1 MNSTKKMILARRRG
15 RRNRTTIWH
24 LAGRLLAGLLVVLT
38 LAVGVVALAGALTA
52 VGVYA
57 YFAQELPTADEIE
70 IVEEHFE
77 TTKLYDRTGQTL
89 IYEIV
94 NPLGDRTYVHLDQIP
109 EHLRNAVIALEDKT
123 FFTNLG
129 FNPQGIVKAFIDNLT
144 GDSVRGGSSITVQLV
159 KNVLIPPEERY
170 QKSYTRKI
178 KELILA
184 VEITRRFE
192 KDQILQWYLNT
203 NFYGNLATGVEAAA
217 QVYFGKHVWE
227 LDLAE
232 CAMLA
237 IIPQTPAYNP
247 IDDPGEAKKRQ
258 GITLDRMVTEGY
270 IMPEEAEAAK
280 RQDLQ
285 IRERGILER
294 FDVQVP
300 HFSLFAEKQLVE
312 MFGED
317 LVYRGGLRVITTV
330 DLDLH
335 ATVEQIAREHVALL
349 QEKEKDA
356 TNAAVVVINPR
367 TAEIL
372 VMMGSLDYWN
382 VEIDGEV
389 NNALAANQPG
399 SSFKPFTYL
408 TAFSQGYSPAGMVM
422 DVRTTFLNPLY
433 TPENYDRRYHGAQRL
448 RQALARSYN
457 IAAVKVLDWVGI
469 DNVIKTAHRLGIDTL
484 NKDLDYYGLSLTLG
498 GGEVTLLDMT
508 YAFSV
513 FANGGVMAGV
523 SRPEE
528 KRRPGYREL
537 ELVPF
542 LRVEDRQGSA
552 IWEYT
557 SPATQR
563 VVDPKLNYLLVD
575 VLSDNVA
582 RLAAFGYNNSLELP
596 DERPVAAKTGTTNN
610 YWDAWTV
617 GFTPQLVTG
626 VWVGNADNTPM
637 NRVAGA
643 NGAAPIWNKIMA
655 TALEGQ
661 PFEQFL
667 RPPGLKDVIVC
678 SVSGKL
684 PTEHCPHQVREVF
697 IEGNEP
703 TTHCDVHQTFRVN
716 RETGRLATVYTPPE
730 LVDEIVYEIYP
741 SEAADWVRENDIPQP
756 PTQYDTYGPSP
767 ASGPVVILSP
777 TPYAYVKGI
786 FPIIGNAK
794 AGDFAFYRLE
804 YGPGLNP
811 DSWSLI
817 GGDHHNQVDNGPLEF
832 WDVTILNGLYTLRL
846 TVVEHNQQIQEY
858 ATQVTVDNAP
868 PEVVISYPEDGQVYV
883 MEDDEW
889 ISIQADAVDN
899 FSMDRVDFYLDN
911 QLLGTT
917 TVPPYNKRWTIAM
930 SDTVPSLPPGTVI
943 TGTEVIT
950 NPDGSLVM
958 GVITLTQVITNPD
971 GSLGTEVITFT
982 QVISGENGLISQW
995 FHDGRGIIVDD
1006 SGGYTETH
1014 LAHVVAFDAAGNEVE
1029 SEPVRVFV
1037 IHEEEEEEEE
1047 QKQGVILPGKE
1058 AWIALYLGRTGPSAL
1073 LTDDRRSVAVG

>member
-1 MNSTKKMILARRRG
+1 MNSTKKMVVARRRQ
-15 RRNRTTIWH
+15 RRNRTTVWH
-24 LAGRLLAGLLVVLT
+24 LVGRLLVGLLVI
-38 LAVGVVALAGALTA
+38 LALAAGVALLTGALAT

-57 YFAQELPTADEIE
+57 FFAQDLPAADEIE

-109 EHLRNAVIALEDKT
+109 EDFQNAVIALEDKT
-123 FFTNLG
+123 FYTNPG

-159 KNVLIPPEERY
+159 KNVLIPPEERIK
-170 QKSYTRKI
+170 KSYTRKI

-217 QVYFGKHVWE
+217 EVYFGKHVWE

-237 IIPQTPAYNP
+237 LIPQSPAYNP
-247 IDDPGEAKKRQ
+247 IDNWEEAKERQ
-258 GITLDRMVTEGY
+258 GITLDRMAAEGY
-270 IMPEEAEAAK
+270 ITPEEAEAAK
-280 RQDLQ
+280 RQELQ

-294 FDVQVP
+294 FDVKAP
-300 HFSLFAEKQLVE
+300 HFSLFVRDQLVE
-312 MFGED
+312 MLGED
-317 LVYRGGLRVITTV
+317 LVYRGGLHVITTV
-330 DLDLH
+330 DLDLQ
-335 ATVEQIAREHVALL
+335 AQVKEIAQEYIASL
-349 QEKEKDA
+349 QEKEKDV
-356 TNAAVVVINPR
+356 TNAAVVVMKPR

-382 VEIDGEV
+382 EEIDGEV
-389 NNALAANQPG
+389 NNALAPNQPG

-408 TAFSQGYSPAGMVM
+408 TAFSQGYSPADMVM

-433 TPENYDRRYHGAQRL
+433 TPENYDRKYHGPQRL

-457 IAAVKVLDWVGI
+457 IPAVKVLDWVGV
-469 DNVIKTAHRLGIDTL
+469 DNVIKTAHRLGINTL

-508 YAFSV
+508 YAFGV

-537 ELVPF
+537 DPVPF
-542 LRVEDRQGSA
+542 LRIEDRHGKV

-557 SPATQR
+557 APATQQ

-575 VLSDNVA
+575 VMSDKVA
-582 RLAAFGYNNSLELP
+582 RLAAFGYNNALELA
-596 DERPVAAKTGTTNN
+596 DGRPVAAKTGTTNN

-626 VWVGNADNTPM
+626 VWVGNADNKPM
-637 NRVAGA
+637 NRVSGA
-643 NGAAPIWNKIMA
+643 SGAAPIWNKVMA

-661 PFEQFL
+661 PVEAFL
-667 RPPGLKDVIVC
+667 RPPGIKDVVVC

-684 PTEHCPHQVREVF
+684 PTEHCPNQVREIF

-703 TTHCDVHQTFRVN
+703 TTYCDVHQAFRVN

-767 ASGPVVILSP
+767 ASGPVVIVNP

-832 WDVTILNGLYTLRL
+832 WDVTGLDGLYTLRL
-846 TVVEHNQQIQEY
+846 TVVEHNQQIHEY
-858 ATQVTVDNAP
+858 ATQVTVDNTP
-868 PEVVISYPEDGQVYV
+868 PEVTISYPEASQVYV

-889 ISIQADAVDN
+889 LSVQADAVDN

-911 QLLGTT
+911 RFLGTT
-917 TVPPYNKRWTIAM
+917 TVPPYNKRWTIVM
-930 SDTVPSLPPGTVI
+930 SDTIPSLPVGTVI

-950 NPDGSLVM
+950 S
-958 GVITLTQVITNPD
+958 PD
-971 GSLGTEVITFT
+971 GSLGTQIITLT
-982 QVISGENGLISQW
+982 QVISGENDVVSQW
-995 FHDGRGIIVDD
+995 FHDGRGIIVDA

-1014 LAHVVAFDAAGNEVE
+1014 LIHVVAFDVAGNEVE

-1037 IHEEEEEEEE
+1037 IHKEKEEEE
-1047 QKQGVILPGKE
+1047 KQGALLLRKE
-1058 AWIALYLGRTGPSAL
+1058 DWIAL

>member
-1 MNSTKKMILARRRG
+1 MNSVKKMIVGRRRR
-15 RRNRTTIWH
+15 RRNRTTAWD
-24 LAGRLLAGLLVVLT
+24 LAGRLLAGLFVILA
-38 LAVGVVALAGALTA
+38 LAVGVVLLTGSLTA

-57 YFAQELPTADEIE
+57 YFAQDLPAADEIE

-109 EHLRNAVIALEDKT
+109 EDFQNAVVALEDKT
-123 FFTNLG
+123 FYTNPG

-159 KNVLIPPEERY
+159 KNVLIPPEERIR
-170 QKSYTRKI
+170 KSYTRKI
-178 KELILA
+178 KEVILA

-217 QVYFGKHVWE
+217 EVYFGRHIWE

-237 IIPQTPAYNP
+237 TIPQFPALNP
-247 IDDPGEAKKRQ
+247 IDNWEQAKKRQ
-258 GITLDRMVTEGY
+258 GIALDRMVAEGY
-270 IMPEEAEAAK
+270 ITPEEAEAAK
-280 RQDLQ
+280 RQELQ

-312 MFGED
+312 IFGED
-317 LVYRGGLRVITTV
+317 LVYRGGLRVFTTV
-330 DLDLH
+330 DLALH
-335 ATVEQIAREHVALL
+335 AQVEQIAREHIASL
-349 QEKEKDA
+349 QEKEKDV
-356 TNAAVVVINPR
+356 TNASVVVMDPR

-382 VEIDGEV
+382 EEIDGEV
-389 NNALAANQPG
+389 NNALAPNQPG

-408 TAFSQGYSPAGMVM
+408 TAFAQGYSPADMVM

-433 TPENYDRRYHGAQRL
+433 TPENYDRKYHGPQRL

-457 IAAVKVLDWVGI
+457 IPAVKVLDWVGV
-469 DNVIKTAHRLGIDTL
+469 DDVIETAHRLGINTL

-513 FANGGVMAGV
+513 FADGGVMAGIPR
-523 SRPEE
+523 SEE
-528 KRRPGYREL
+528 NRRPGYREL
-537 ELVPF
+537 DPVPL
-542 LRVEDRQGSA
+542 LRVEDRNGKV

-557 SPATQR
+557 APAAQQ
-563 VVDPKLNYLLVD
+563 VVDPKLNYLLVN
-575 VLSDNVA
+575 VISDNVA
-582 RLAAFGYNNSLELP
+582 RLAAFGYNNALELA
-596 DERPVAAKTGTTNN
+596 DGRPAGVKTGTTNN

-626 VWVGNADNTPM
+626 VWVGNADNSPM
-637 NRVAGA
+637 KRVAGA
-643 NGAAPIWNKIMA
+643 NGAAPIWNKVMA
-655 TALEGQ
+655 TALEGE
-661 PFEQFL
+661 PIEEFA
-667 RPPGLKDVIVC
+667 RPPGIKDVVVC

-684 PTEHCPHQVREVF
+684 PTEHCPNQVHEIF

-703 TTHCDVHQTFRVN
+703 TTHCDVHQAFRVN

-730 LVDEIVYEIYP
+730 LVDEVVYEIFP
-741 SEAADWVRENDIPQP
+741 PDAADWVRENDIPQP
-756 PTQYDTYGPSP
+756 PAQYDTYGPSP
-767 ASGPVVILSP
+767 ASGPVVVLSP

-786 FPIIGNAK
+786 FPVIGNAK
-794 AGDFAFYRLE
+794 SGDFAFYRLE

-817 GGDHHNQVDNGPLEF
+817 GGDHHNQVDNAPLEF
-832 WDVTILNGLYTLRL
+832 WDVTGLDGLYTLRL
-846 TVVEHNQQIQEY
+846 TVVEHNQQIHEY
-858 ATQVTVDNAP
+858 ATQVTVDNTP
-868 PEVVISYPEDGQVYV
+868 PQVTISYPEEGQVYV
-883 MEDDEW
+883 MEDEEW
-889 ISIQADAVDN
+889 ISVQADAVDN

-917 TVPPYNKRWTIAM
+917 TVSPYNKRWTIVM
-930 SDTVPSLPPGTVI
+930 SDTLPSLPVGTAI
-943 TGTEVIT
+943 TTTEVIT
-950 NPDGSLVM
+950 NPDGTL
-958 GVITLTQVITNPD
+958 GTQVITLTQVITQAID
-971 GSLGTEVITFT
+971 
-982 QVISGENGLISQW
+982 GENELVIQW
-995 FHDGRGIIVDD
+995 FHDGRGLMIDAND
-1006 SGGYTETH
+1006 GYTETH
-1014 LAHVVAFDAAGNEVE
+1014 LIHVVAFDAAGNEVE
-1029 SEPVRVFV
+1029 SEPVRIFV
-1037 IHEEEEEEEE
+1037 IHEEKEEE
-1047 QKQGVILPGKE
+1047 QKQGVVPLRKE
-1058 AWIALYLGRTGPSAL
+1058 DWVAL
-1073 LTDDRRSVAVG
+1073 LPNDRLHVNM

>member
-1 MNSTKKMILARRRG
+1 MDNTKKMIFARRRR
-15 RRNRTTIWH
+15 RRNRTTAWQ
-24 LAGRLLAGLLVVLT
+24 LAGRLLAGLLVV
-38 LAVGVVALAGALTA
+38 VALATGIVTLAGGLTA

-57 YFAQELPTADEIE
+57 YFAQDLPTASEIE
-70 IVEEHFE
+70 VVEEHFE

-109 EHLRNAVIALEDKT
+109 QHFQDAIVALEDKT
-123 FFTNLG
+123 FYTNLG
-129 FNPQGIVKAFIDNLT
+129 FNPEGIAAAFISNLRG
-144 GDSVRGGSSITVQLV
+144 GDIRGGSSITQQLV
-159 KNVLIPPEERY
+159 KNVLIPPEERI
-170 QKSYTRKI
+170 QRSYTRKI

-192 KDQILQWYLNT
+192 KELILQWYLNT

-217 QVYFGKHVWE
+217 QVYFGKHIWE

-232 CAMLA
+232 CAILA
-237 IIPQTPAYNP
+237 PVAQYPALNP
-247 IDDPGEAKKRQ
+247 IDDWEEAKKRQ
-258 GITLDRMVTEGY
+258 AIALDRMVEEGY
-270 IMPEEAEAAK
+270 ITPEEAEAA
-280 RQDLQ
+280 RQEELH

-294 FDVQVP
+294 FDVKVP
-300 HFSLFAEKQLVE
+300 HFALFAEKRLVE

-317 LVYRGGLRVITTV
+317 LVYRGGLRVFTTV
-330 DLDLH
+330 DLDLN
-335 ATVEQIAREHVALL
+335 ARVEQIAREHIASL
-349 QEKEKDA
+349 QEKERDVS
-356 TNAAVVVINPR
+356 NAAIVVMDPR

-372 VMMGSLDYWN
+372 VMMGSLDYWDK
-382 VEIDGEV
+382 EIDGEV
-389 NNALAANQPG
+389 NNALAENQPG

-408 TAFSQGYSPAGMVM
+408 TAFAQGYSPADMVM

-433 TPENYDRRYHGAQRL
+433 TPENYDRRYHGPQRL

-457 IAAVKVLDWVGI
+457 IPAVKVLDWVGVG
-469 DNVIKTAHRLGIDTL
+469 NVIKTAHRLGINTL
-484 NKDLDYYGLSLTLG
+484 NRDLDYYGLSLTLG

-528 KRRPGYREL
+528 NRRPGYREL
-537 ELVPF
+537 DPVPF
-542 LRVEDRQGSA
+542 LRVEDRNGKVV
-552 IWEYT
+552 WEYT
-557 SPATQR
+557 APATQQ
-563 VVDPKLNYLLVD
+563 VVDLKLNYLLVD
-575 VLSDNVA
+575 ILSDRVA
-582 RLAAFGYNNSLELP
+582 RLAAFGYNNALELP
-596 DERPVAAKTGTTNN
+596 DSRPAAAKTGTTNN
-610 YWDAWTV
+610 YWDAWAL

-626 VWVGNADNTPM
+626 VWVGNADNSPM

-643 NGAAPIWNKIMA
+643 SGAAPIWNQVMA
-655 TALEGQ
+655 MALEGQ
-661 PFEQFL
+661 PVEEFV
-667 RPPGLKDVIVC
+667 RPPGLRDVVVC

-684 PTEHCPHQVREVF
+684 PTEQCPNLVREIF

-703 TTHCDVHQTFRVN
+703 TTHCDVHQAFRVN

-741 SEAADWVRENDIPQP
+741 AEAADWVRENNIPQP

-767 ASGPVVILSP
+767 ASGPVVIVNP
-777 TPYAYVKGI
+777 APYAYVKGI
-786 FPIIGNAK
+786 LPVIGNAR
-794 AGDFAFYRLE
+794 AGNFAFYRLE

-817 GGDHHNQVDNGPLEF
+817 GGDHYNQVDNGPLEF
-832 WDVTILNGLYTLRL
+832 WDVTGLDGLYTLRL
-846 TVVEHNQQIQEY
+846 TVVEHSQQIYEY

-868 PEVVISYPEDGQVYV
+868 PAVTISYPEEGQVYV

-889 ISIQADAVDN
+889 ISTQADAVDN

-911 QLLGTT
+911 RLLGTA
-917 TVPPYNKRWTIAM
+917 TVPPYNKRWTIVM
-930 SDTVPSLPPGTVI
+930 SDTVPSLPLGTVI

-950 NPDGSLVM
+950 NPDGSL
-958 GVITLTQVITNPD
+958 GTQIITLTH
-971 GSLGTEVITFT
+971 
-982 QVISGENGLISQW
+982 VISGEKNLVVQW
-995 FHDGRGIIVDD
+995 FHGGRGVMVDA

-1014 LAHVVAFDAAGNEVE
+1014 LLHVVAFDAAGNETE

-1037 IHEEEEEEEE
+1037 THKEKEEEEKKAGAIPLRREE
-1047 QKQGVILPGKE
+1047 
-1058 AWIALYLGRTGPSAL
+1058 WIAL
-1073 LTDDRRSVAVG
+1073 LTDERRHG